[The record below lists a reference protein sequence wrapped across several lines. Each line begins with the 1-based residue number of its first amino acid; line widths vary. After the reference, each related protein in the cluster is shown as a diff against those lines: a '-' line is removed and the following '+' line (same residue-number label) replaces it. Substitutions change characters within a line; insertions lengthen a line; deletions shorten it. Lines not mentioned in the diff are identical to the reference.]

1 MGGVEKTEI
10 SQDIAS
16 ALLDC
21 TCINLRVASRA
32 MTRLYDEALS
42 PSGIR
47 ITQLATLSALAF
59 YGPFTVKAL
68 ASALVMDRTTLT
80 ADLKPLASQGFL
92 ELEQGVDR
100 RTRIVAITERGR
112 AALDRAIPLWQAIQT
127 KIQTELGISRLGRF
141 LEDLREVVSIT
152 QSK

>member
-1 MGGVEKTEI
+1 MGGVKKI
-10 SQDIAS
+10 AVSQDIAA
-16 ALLDC
+16 ALLNC

-59 YGPFTVKAL
+59 YGPFTIKAL

-80 ADLKPLASQGFL
+80 ADLKPLEAQGFL
-92 ELEQGVDR
+92 ELEQGLDR
-100 RTRIVAITERGR
+100 RTRIVAISERGR
-112 AALDRAIPLWQAIQT
+112 AALNRAIPLWQAIQG
-127 KIQTELGISRLGRF
+127 KIQTELGTPRLGRF

-152 QSK
+152 KSN